1 MIVAERI
8 AALRILMRQNGIDAY
23 LITGTDPH
31 LSEYTPERWKTREW
45 ISGFTGSYG
54 KVLVT
59 HNEVLL
65 WTDTRYFLQAKDE
78 LEGTGIQ
85 LMKERIAE
93 AVSLE
98 DWMLVNL
105 KRGSKFALNGLTLSG
120 TEAVQI
126 KSKLAANGIT
136 FDYRADLE
144 SQIWFNRP
152 REIIKAIYEH
162 PAKFA
167 GKSRVEKIEAVRKIL
182 RTKKIDST
190 VISMLDDIAWLF
202 NLRGDEIQYAPLF
215 SAYAYLDMFNCWL
228 FIHPDKITEVMSEQ
242 LEKEGIQ
249 LAHYDEFLEF
259 LSRINGKK
267 VQIDPLRSNYRLTT
281 AVSGFNSV
289 ETSVSIVTQIKS
301 IKDQIEIVN
310 MRNAHIKDGAA
321 MVNFIYWISQVIE
334 IENITE
340 VLVGKML
347 AEFRGKQPYF
357 VGESFHPIVGYGA
370 HGAIVHYHATK
381 STDATLNKDNM
392 LLIDS
397 GGQYLDGTTDL
408 TRTLCLGKAS
418 NEQKMDFTR
427 CLQAHISLANA
438 IFPEETR
445 GHSLDAIAR
454 NPLWNNGLN
463 YGHGTGHGIGY
474 FLSVHEGPM
483 SIRAEFNNQSIQK
496 GHILSNEPGIYRT
509 NEYGIRIENVM
520 LCKEFAQT
528 EFGSFLCFETISFC
542 PIDKKLIIV
551 ELLSEIELNWIN
563 HYHEMVYKHVSPLIS
578 EKVVLDWL
586 EKQCSPIK

>member
-1 MIVAERI
+1 
-8 AALRILMRQNGIDAY
+8 
-23 LITGTDPH
+23 
-31 LSEYTPERWKTREW
+31 
-45 ISGFTGSYG
+45 
-54 KVLVT
+54 
-59 HNEVLL
+59 
-65 WTDTRYFLQAKDE
+65 
-78 LEGTGIQ
+78 
-85 LMKERIAE
+85 
-93 AVSLE
+93 
-98 DWMLVNL
+98 
-105 KRGSKFALNGLTLSG
+105 
-120 TEAVQI
+120 
-126 KSKLAANGIT
+126 
-136 FDYRADLE
+136 
-144 SQIWFNRP
+144 
-152 REIIKAIYEH
+152 
-162 PAKFA
+162 
-167 GKSRVEKIEAVRKIL
+167 
-182 RTKKIDST
+182 
-190 VISMLDDIAWLF
+190 
-202 NLRGDEIQYAPLF
+202 
-215 SAYAYLDMFNCWL
+215 
-228 FIHPDKITEVMSEQ
+228 
-242 LEKEGIQ
+242 
-249 LAHYDEFLEF
+249 
-259 LSRINGKK
+259 
-267 VQIDPLRSNYRLTT
+267 
-281 AVSGFNSV
+281 
-289 ETSVSIVTQIKS
+289 
-301 IKDQIEIVN
+301 
-310 MRNAHIKDGAA
+310 
-321 MVNFIYWISQVIE
+321 
-334 IENITE
+334 
-340 VLVGKML
+340 
-347 AEFRGKQPYF
+347 
-357 VGESFHPIVGYGA
+357 
-370 HGAIVHYHATK
+370 
-381 STDATLNKDNM
+381 M